1 MSAVPPYP
9 APEPQRP
16 ASGPPGQYTVP
27 AAGWPDQ
34 WSRAVTRPDP
44 RTGPPAALPPAP
56 QPPPP
61 QAPRHRPRLLVTL
74 ASTGTAL
81 LVGAAVATV
90 LLLRPHDG
98 GTPPG
103 TPAAASAPV
112 SSSVPGPRTGTG
124 KIGTGTG
131 TGRSSSPGAPRAD
144 EQTFLR
150 QVDGIIAQSS
160 LARAQVSSAIAGV
173 RSGCS
178 VAPATA
184 AQMIDAVLANRQSV
198 LAQAGRLD
206 TSSGAL
212 AAGIRQK
219 LIDALTASMEAD
231 QDYATWL
238 ADLTTA
244 FPGSDP
250 PGCPGGSAPSDAH
263 YLAATQA
270 SLTAD
275 AAKKQFVAAYDP
287 AAGSAGLREW
297 SDTDF

>member
-1 MSAVPPYP
+1 MPDVPPYP
-9 APEPQRP
+9 APEPRPP
-16 ASGPPGQYTVP
+16 ASG
-27 AAGWPDQ
+27 WPEQ

-44 RTGPPAALPPAP
+44 RTEPAAPPPPAP
-56 QPPPP
+56 QPPR
-61 QAPRHRPRLLVTL
+61 APRHRRGLLVTL

-90 LLLRPHDG
+90 LLLRPHG
-98 GTPPG
+98 GNAAG
-103 TPAAASAPV
+103 TPAAASTPLSGAVSGPVSGPV
-112 SSSVPGPRTGTG
+112 SSSASGPRLGTG
-124 KIGTGTG
+124 KINEGSGS
-131 TGRSSSPGAPRAD
+131 GRGAPRVD
-144 EQTFLR
+144 EQTFLH
-150 QVDGIIAQSS
+150 QVDGILQQSS
-160 LARAQVSSAIAGV
+160 LARTEVSSAIAGV
-173 RSGCS
+173 RSSCS

-184 AQMIDAVLANRQSV
+184 AQMIDAVLANRQAV
-198 LAQAGRLD
+198 LAQAGQLD

-244 FPGSDP
+244 FPAGDP

-263 YLAATQA
+263 YAAATQA

-275 AAKKQFVAAYDP
+275 AAKKAFVAAYDP
-287 AAGSAGLREW
+287 AAAAIGLREW